1 MSPVSTP
8 KRTHADVKPC
18 VDPPTE
24 KKSKP
29 NTITLLDILASHDD
43 DEDGPA
49 EEVTSLFTEDALEDE
64 TPCTGP
70 IVVWIIDQGHRAVEI
85 EIPKISKSVES
96 MLLQCHN
103 HFRRDSLLFTEGSG
117 LRLDKVENKEVDSLI
132 MFMDSFREWVF
143 EADENKLDA
152 RDVSG
157 WRGVTNDGEFEF
169 IPIRLTYLD

>member
-1 MSPVSTP
+1 MDHSDQMSPVSTP

-18 VDPPTE
+18 VDSPTA

-29 NTITLLDILASHDD
+29 NTITLLDILAHSF
-43 DEDGPA
+43 
-49 EEVTSLFTEDALEDE
+49 VTSLFTEDALEDE

-70 IVVWIIDQGHRAVEI
+70 IVVWIIDKGHRAVEI

-96 MLLQCHN
+96 MLLQCNN
-103 HFRRDSLLFTEGSG
+103 HFRRGSLLFTEGSG